1 LNCFKETAAA
11 PEDDG
16 TSRVLPRT
24 GARVVESPDETTDL
38 RALEP
43 PEPLLRILERLDAD
57 AGNGPHVF
65 LLAREPVLLY
75 PLLVAGHWRHATR
88 VDERGCVLTVYRKR

>member
-1 LNCFKETAAA
+1 MGHRGVCRE
-11 PEDDG
+11 P
-16 TSRVLPRT
+16 
-24 GARVVESPDETTDL
+24 GARVVESPDGTADL

-43 PEPLLRILERLDAD
+43 PEPLLRILERLEAD

-88 VDERGCVLTVYRKR
+88 LDERGCVLTVYR